1 MPNLMAD
8 VFSSDVFDV
17 FSTTAAINEMD
28 SIPGRA
34 GTLAFAGVGEG
45 VATTEVGIE
54 SLPEGL
60 SLVKTSLRGAP
71 APGETADKRKML
83 KLNIPFIQLTDTIFA
98 DSIQNVRA
106 FGSNEL
112 ESADD
117 VVNKRIEKMNRRLD
131 LTLEH
136 HRLGALRGVIK
147 DADGS
152 VLCDLFQEFGF
163 LNSDGIAAAEEFE
176 FSLDNYG
183 AVGLDN
189 AIRLQC
195 QAVKRYMVRNAK
207 TNLPPE
213 AKIWAFAGDRFFDKL
228 LEHPSVRNTYDG
240 YAAAQSALGDNYALS
255 VFEYAG
261 VFFENYQGT
270 DDNTTVAIAPDECR
284 FFLSGVPDLYAE
296 YYSPGD
302 VIGSANTIGLP
313 RYASVQKDNN
323 HGKSVSILVQMAPLP
338 LCLRPQTL
346 CKGVI
351 AEAPS
356 A

>member
-1 MPNLMAD
+1 MAN
-8 VFSSDVFDV
+8 VFSDSVFD
-17 FSTTAAINEMD
+17 TLTLTAALLELGT
-28 SIPGRA
+28 IPGRA
-34 GTLAFAGVGEG
+34 GTLAFQGVGDG
-45 VATTEVGIE
+45 VETTEVEIE

-71 APGETADKRKML
+71 PPLENADKRNML
-83 KLNIPFIQLTDTIFA
+83 KLNIPFIQLSDTIFA
-98 DSIQNVRA
+98 ASIQNVRE

-112 ESADD
+112 QTADS
-117 VVNKRIEKMNRRLD
+117 VVNKRLAKMNRRLD

-136 HRLGALRGVIK
+136 HRLGALRGIIK

-152 VLCDLFQEFGF
+152 TLCDLFSEFGF

-183 AVGLDN
+183 NVGVDN
-189 AIRLQC
+189 SIRIQC

-207 TNLPPE
+207 TNIPPE
-213 AKIWAFAGDRFFDKL
+213 AKIWAFCGDNFFDKL

-240 YAAAQSALGDNYALS
+240 YAAAQSALGGNYALN
-255 VFEYAG
+255 VFEFGG

-270 DDNTTVAIAPDECR
+270 DDNSTVAIAPDECR
-284 FFLSGVPDLYAE
+284 FFLTGVPELYEEWYA
-296 YYSPGD
+296 PAD
-302 VIGSANTIGLP
+302 FMHAANTLGLP
-313 RYASVQKDNN
+313 RYADLQDDNN
-323 HGKSVSILVQMAPLP
+323 HGKSVSLIVEMCPLP
-338 LCLRPQTL
+338 ICVRPQTL
-346 CKGVI
+346 CRGVI